1 MGNQDPDVNEFDE
14 LVVVRLLLHDSHFF
28 DQNVCR
34 HNGIRVYYVNR
45 QSGTSWMVTN
55 ESCIHSLILLILHSS
70 MITQHASS
78 CDEAND
84 QIRVD
89 EALVETR
96 RVYDKSR
103 LSSYGPSLNFD
114 RVAWSWCVSLSHP
127 YVSLDASSYNPLSK
141 YVFLFLVRD
150 RGGHVLPSMVY
161 TVMSFRAVVWLHI
174 RLMRPYACS
183 SWSWFMVSPFMMNR
197 FVALK
202 TLNPSAE

>member
-14 LVVVRLLLHDSHFF
+14 LVVVRLLLHDGHFF
-28 DQNVCR
+28 DQNGRREYGEKLLAQWDKGLLCQQAQTIRDLV
-34 HNGIRVYYVNR
+34 NGDKRKLL
-45 QSGTSWMVTN
+45 
-55 ESCIHSLILLILHSS
+55 LIVLLILNSS

-114 RVAWSWCVSLSHP
+114 RVA
-127 YVSLDASSYNPLSK
+127 
-141 YVFLFLVRD
+141 
-150 RGGHVLPSMVY
+150 
-161 TVMSFRAVVWLHI
+161 
-174 RLMRPYACS
+174 
-183 SWSWFMVSPFMMNR
+183 
-197 FVALK
+197 
-202 TLNPSAE
+202 